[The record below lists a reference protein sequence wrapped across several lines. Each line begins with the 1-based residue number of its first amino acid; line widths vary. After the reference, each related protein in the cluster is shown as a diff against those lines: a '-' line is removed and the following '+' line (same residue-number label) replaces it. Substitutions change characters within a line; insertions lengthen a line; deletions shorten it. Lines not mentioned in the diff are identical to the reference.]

1 MLVLPLDLLVD
12 WFLAACLGIMN
23 TMKRVITR
31 EEMLGEAA
39 PTAQEFAISQHQQ
52 FGKPYDLTHI
62 PQVVSLVAAKTS
74 DPDVIA
80 AAWLHDVV
88 EDTGVSIETIRQMY
102 GDRVAQIVWAVTDEP
117 GANRVER
124 KDKTLPKIA
133 QNSDAALIKLA
144 DRVANVTAS
153 QGDERRLAMYRKEQ
167 PAFQAALQS
176 VAPYDDMWGTLSS
189 ILGLPLNG

>member
-1 MLVLPLDLLVD
+1 MPLYLKVAA
-12 WFLAACLGIMN
+12 FLSIKNKMPRKLATRDEMMN
-23 TMKRVITR
+23 QLI
-31 EEMLGEAA
+31 
-39 PTAQEFAISQHQQ
+39 PSAQEFAMSQHQQ
-52 FGKPYDLTHI
+52 FGKPYDLVHI

-88 EDTGVSIETIRQMY
+88 EDTGVSVDQIRQMY

-117 GANRVER
+117 GANRAER
-124 KDKTLPKIA
+124 KENTLPKIV
-133 QNSDAALIKLA
+133 QNGDAALVKLA

-167 PAFQAALQS
+167 PAFQSALQA
-176 VAPYDDMWGTLSS
+176 VAPYEDMWATLTS
-189 ILGLPLNG
+189 ILNPSAG